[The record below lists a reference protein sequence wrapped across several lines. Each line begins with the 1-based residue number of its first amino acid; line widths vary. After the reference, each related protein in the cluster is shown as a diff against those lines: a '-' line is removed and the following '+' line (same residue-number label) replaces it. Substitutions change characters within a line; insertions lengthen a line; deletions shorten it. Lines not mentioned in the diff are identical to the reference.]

1 MHRIS
6 LAAAKCSAWYRQEI
20 TMTLSVERDGPITTL
35 IRSRI
40 EARNAM
46 DPASAEA
53 LTDALLAFDRDDSQS
68 VAVLWGAGG
77 AFCAGFDLKY
87 AASQLGQKDP
97 MAVLNFPT
105 GEGPV
110 PRGPMGPTR
119 LQLSKP
125 VIAAIAGPAVAGGME
140 LALWCDLRVMERS
153 AFMGVYCR
161 RWGVPLIDGG
171 TVRLPR
177 IVGRGSALDIIL
189 TGRKVPADECHR
201 IGLCERI
208 VADGESRSAAEAL
221 AHEIARFPQ
230 GCMRADRRSVWL
242 QEGLSEMEGLCA
254 EWACS
259 SGMVEREGAAGAA
272 RFASGKGR
280 HGDFGSI

>member
-1 MHRIS
+1 
-6 LAAAKCSAWYRQEI
+6 
-20 TMTLSVERDGPITTL
+20 MTLHVERDGPVTTL
-35 IRSRI
+35 IRDRV

-53 LTDALLAFDRDDSQS
+53 LTAALIDFDRDPDQF

-87 AASQLGQKDP
+87 AASLVGRQDP
-97 MAVLNFPT
+97 LTALDFPA
-105 GEGPV
+105 GDAPV
-110 PRGPMGPTR
+110 PRGPMGPSR
-119 LQLSKP
+119 LQLGKP

-140 LALWCDLRVMERS
+140 LALWCDIRVMEQG
-153 AFMGVYCR
+153 AYMGVYCR

-177 IVGRGSALDIIL
+177 IVGRGRALDIIL
-189 TGRKVPADECHR
+189 TGRKVPAQECFS
-201 IGLCERI
+201 IGLCERL
-208 VADGESRSAAEAL
+208 VPDGESRRAAEEL

-230 GCMRADRRSVWL
+230 GCMRADRRSVFL
-242 QEGLSEMEGLCA
+242 QEGLSEMEGLRA

-259 SGMVEREGAAGAA
+259 AAMVEREGAAGAA

-280 HGDFGSI
+280 HGGFSDI

>member
-1 MHRIS
+1 
-6 LAAAKCSAWYRQEI
+6 
-20 TMTLSVERDGPITTL
+20 MTLAVERDGPVTTL
-35 IRSRI
+35 IRDRR

-53 LTDALLAFDRDDSQS
+53 LTDALLAFDRDDSAF

-77 AFCAGFDLKY
+77 AFCAGFDLKH

-97 MAVLNFPT
+97 TAPLNFPA
-105 GEGPV
+105 GDGPI

-125 VIAAIAGPAVAGGME
+125 VIAAVAGPAVAGGME
-140 LALWCDLRVMERS
+140 LALWCDLRVMEES
-153 AFMGVYCR
+153 AYMGVYCR

-177 IVGRGSALDIIL
+177 IVGRGTALDLIL
-189 TGRKVPADECHR
+189 TGRKVTAQECHR
-201 IGLCERI
+201 IGLCER
-208 VADGESRSAAEAL
+208 VVPDGECRAAAQAL

-230 GCMRADRRSVWL
+230 GCMRADRRSVFL
-242 QEGLSEMEGLCA
+242 QDGLSEIDGLRS

-259 SGMVEREGAAGAA
+259 SGMIEREGAAGAA
-272 RFASGKGR
+272 RFSAGKGR
-280 HGDFGSI
+280 HGDFGAI